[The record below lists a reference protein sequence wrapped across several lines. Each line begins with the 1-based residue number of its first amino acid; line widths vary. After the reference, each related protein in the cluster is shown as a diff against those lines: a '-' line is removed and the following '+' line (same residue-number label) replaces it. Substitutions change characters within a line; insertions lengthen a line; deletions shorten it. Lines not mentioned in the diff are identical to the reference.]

1 MLWGV
6 SVVGVRV
13 LWGCECCGGECCGGV
28 SVVGV

>member
-13 LWGCECCGGECCGGV
+13 LWGCESCEGV
-28 SVVGV
+28 SAVEVGVYVS